1 MSNEA
6 SETGAKMPPTPQ
18 GAPCWIEIPS
28 VEPKKLKEFYAA
40 LFPAWNFRSA
50 AEEDPVVHYTFA
62 QPSGLSGGI
71 IKLPEGCTR
80 SEHPMGVGFTVYYFV
95 ESVDE
100 IEKKISELG
109 GKKVLDK
116 TAERTHGWFANY
128 VDPEGN
134 RFGVFEVNQ
143 ADSGAM

>member
-1 MSNEA
+1 MRYVEEA
-6 SETGAKMPPTPQ
+6 LLL
-18 GAPCWIEIPS
+18 
-28 VEPKKLKEFYAA
+28 PKGMLTCY
-40 LFPAWNFRSA
+40 
-50 AEEDPVVHYTFA
+50 V
-62 QPSGLSGGI
+62 Q
-71 IKLPEGCTR
+71 
-80 SEHPMGVGFTVYYFV
+80 
-95 ESVDE
+95 